1 MSGALLFLVISD
13 QGSVIS
19 SQGGAFGCLFIC
31 DDAGGLNEIA
41 VKYVLITDH

>member
-19 SQGGAFGCLFIC
+19 SQGGVWL
-31 DDAGGLNEIA
+31 L
-41 VKYVLITDH
+41 VHL